1 MTKTFDCPLLY
12 EDNIVSRINLT
23 EEKSPIAVIV
33 ETPELPPFP
42 FSLFQ
47 SEEALNI
54 DRAEAYAAA
63 YQTKGTR
70 PGDWQMLS
78 AEQIQAVARNARA
91 VQGTLLALESLA
103 AKIDWGRYYLAARK
117 SYDQYYL
124 ETVGIPCGKIFSI
137 HNRGVDLVRLTIGK
151 FNAVL

>member
-12 EDNIVSRINLT
+12 EDNTVSRINLA

-54 DRAEAYAAA
+54 DRAEAYA
-63 YQTKGTR
+63 R

-91 VQGTLLALESLA
+91 VQGTLLALENLA

>member
-12 EDNIVSRINLT
+12 EDNTISRINLA

-91 VQGTLLALESLA
+91 VQGTLLDRS
-103 AKIDWGRYYLAARK
+103 
-117 SYDQYYL
+117 
-124 ETVGIPCGKIFSI
+124 V
-137 HNRGVDLVRLTIGK
+137 V
-151 FNAVL
+151 

>member
-12 EDNIVSRINLT
+12 EDNTVSRINLA

-78 AEQIQAVARNARA
+78 AEQMPAMPAPFREPCWHWKISRQKSTGDAITLPRA
-91 VQGTLLALESLA
+91 KVMTS
-103 AKIDWGRYYLAARK
+103 
-117 SYDQYYL
+117 
-124 ETVGIPCGKIFSI
+124 
-137 HNRGVDLVRLTIGK
+137 TIWK
-151 FNAVL
+151 R

>member
-78 AEQIQAVARNARA
+78 AEQIQAVARNAREVLTSGGA
-91 VQGTLLALESLA
+91 LMFEVGLGQSGDVMDILQAQGYA
-103 AKIDWGRYYLAARK
+103 DVRCARDL
-117 SYDQYYL
+117 S
-124 ETVGIPCGKIFSI
+124 GIERVVIGCGLRAE
-137 HNRGVDLVRLTIGK
+137 NQ
-151 FNAVL
+151 

>member
-12 EDNIVSRINLT
+12 EDNTVSRINLA

-63 YQTKGTR
+63 
-70 PGDWQMLS
+70 GDWQMLS

-91 VQGTLLALESLA
+91 VQGTLLALENLA